1 MSKTVLTVD
10 DSASIRSA
18 VAFALEPKGY
28 KVVQAADGRE
38 GLAALKSNAVN
49 LVITDLNMPN
59 MNGIEMIRAVRGDR
73 SFDGVPI
80 VLLTTESQKD
90 KMMEGKQAGA
100 AGWIVKPFDEQKICA
115 VVAKM
120 IG

>member
-18 VAFALEPKGY
+18 IAFALQPKGY
-28 KVVQAADGRE
+28 KVIQAEDGRA
-38 GLAALKSNAVN
+38 GLAALKANAVDM
-49 LVITDLNMPN
+49 VITDLNMPN
-59 MNGIEMIRAVRGDR
+59 MNGIEMIRAVRSDR
-73 SFDGVPI
+73 TLDGVPI
-80 VLLTTESQKD
+80 VLLTTESQKE
-90 KMMEGKQAGA
+90 KMLEGKQAGA

-115 VVAKM
+115 VVSKM

>member
-18 VAFALEPKGY
+18 IAFALEPKGY
-28 KVVQAADGRE
+28 RVLHAGDGQE
-38 GLAALKSNAVN
+38 GLAALKSNAVHMI
-49 LVITDLNMPN
+49 ITDLNMPN

-73 SFDGVPI
+73 ALDGIPV
-80 VLLTTESQKD
+80 VLLTTESQKER
-90 KMMEGKQAGA
+90 MLEGKQAGA
-100 AGWIVKPFDEQKICA
+100 AGWIVKPFDEEKICA
-115 VVAKM
+115 VVSRM